1 MIHELA
7 EVRLYVDIADGNILQ
22 LLLTDRDGHGLAMPY
37 RIDLPEENNGS
48 MERLEEEK
56 WAEFLADKI
65 IGYMRYPHMSD
76 GGYDSRVRSDKY
88 GFTLILNG
96 EERPILIDPSLKD
109 ADLTASASDKI
120 KDVFREVLSLPDSI
134 KNRDF
139 SFFEDACNKTKE
151 FAGHLSQRTNHRSP
165 SATGFLIPRYPF
177 TLNK

>member
-37 RIDLPEENNGS
+37 RIDLPKENNGS

-65 IGYMRYPHMSD
+65 IRYMRYPHMSD
-76 GGYDSRVRSDKY
+76 GRYDSRVRSDKY

-96 EERPILIDPSLKD
+96 EERPILIDPCLKD
-109 ADLTASASDKI
+109 ADLTASATDKI

-151 FAGHLSQRTNHRSP
+151 FAG
-165 SATGFLIPRYPF
+165 AFKPRD
-177 TLNK
+177 KSS

>member
-65 IGYMRYPHMSD
+65 IGYMRHPHMFD
-76 GGYDSRVRSDKY
+76 GSYDSIVRSDKY
-88 GFTLILNG
+88 GFILILNG
-96 EERPILIDPSLKD
+96 EERSILLDPSLTNE
-109 ADLTASASDKI
+109 DLAISASDKI

-139 SFFEDACNKTKE
+139 SFLEDACNKTKE
-151 FAGHLSQRTNHRSP
+151 FAGAFKPKDKSS
-165 SATGFLIPRYPF
+165 
-177 TLNK
+177 